1 MVIAIHTISLFE
13 LETDQDFFYEIFSRI
28 ISTHPTDQ
36 FVFITNDNFNERF
49 QGKNVS
55 FIIPGVIPKNKL
67 YAPIW
72 HRNKLKTILKKTKP
86 DLLIHTHLF
95 TAKTDIPQFIFQP
108 DVRFLYPHEAFK
120 DIPHFSNKKVE
131 KFLNKAQN
139 IIVRNEKEKTI
150 LAQKFPST
158 EYKIQV
164 ILPGTNNN
172 KLNLSFEERESLKE
186 RIAEGNEYFIYSG
199 IISPQKNL
207 VNLLKAFSA
216 FKKRQRSGMQL
227 IITGIAGKDYTSF
240 SDSLKTYKYKE
251 QIKILPGLTR
261 EEKEEIF
268 AAAYSLI
275 IPSGFDSSYENIFF
289 AMQNS
294 IPVLAAENGGAVE
307 LCGEAGIYFNST
319 DIKNMAEKMM
329 FIFKDEDKRR
339 ELIELGKERIKMF
352 DWNKSAGEVS
362 NNILEKKI

>member
-13 LETDQDFFYEIFSRI
+13 LEPDHNFFYEIFSRI
-28 ISTHPTDQ
+28 ISTHPTAQ
-36 FVFITNDNFNERF
+36 FIFIANNTFRTHF
-49 QGKNVS
+49 QDKNIS
-55 FIIPGVIPKNKL
+55 FIDPGVIPKNKL

-95 TAKTDIPQFIFQP
+95 TLKADIPQLIFQP
-108 DVRFLYPHEAFK
+108 DVRFLYQHEAFK
-120 DIPHFSNKKVE
+120 DNPHFSNKKVE
-131 KFLNKAQN
+131 IFLNKAQN

-158 EYKIQV
+158 ENKIQV

-172 KLNLSFEERESLKE
+172 KLIFSFEEREVLKE

-227 IITGIAGKDYTSF
+227 IITGIPGKDFTSF

-251 QIKILPGLTR
+251 QIKILPDLNR

-275 IPSGFDSSYENIFF
+275 IPSGFDTSYENILF

-294 IPVLAAENGGAVE
+294 IPVLAAENSMANE
-307 LCGEAGIYFNST
+307 ICGEAGIYFNST
-319 DIKNMAEKMM
+319 DIKDIAEKMM
-329 FIFKDEDKRR
+329 FIFKDEDKRK
-339 ELIELGKERIKMF
+339 ELIESGKNRIPFF
-352 DWNKSAGEVS
+352 DWNKSAEKVS
-362 NNILEKKI
+362 KIIFN